1 MLNNMRYHL
10 HYNPIRLLSSLTKGP
25 ASACGIFETVREF
38 DLCGGS
44 CTVVTFPRGDILSTL
59 CVDNARTEAGITLE
73 EYHIASQRQTA
84 LASNNF
90 LAGRAALRRSILR
103 MESHLTVP
111 SILPNRHGAPILPL
125 DVKGS
130 ISHKDGL
137 AVGLAL
143 SNFSG
148 TVGVDIEQFASS
160 SGSTL
165 PISRILT
172 MHERNNI
179 GELNGMFVSVY
190 LSVGGI

>member
-1 MLNNMRYHL
+1 
-10 HYNPIRLLSSLTKGP
+10 
-25 ASACGIFETVREF
+25 
-38 DLCGGS
+38 
-44 CTVVTFPRGDILSTL
+44 
-59 CVDNARTEAGITLE
+59 
-73 EYHIASQRQTA
+73 
-84 LASNNF
+84 NNF

-179 GELNGMFVSVY
+179 GELNGMFVSVEEV
-190 LSVGGI
+190 LLRFSLKEALFKAVHPVVERFIGMRDVEIDPHNDGTA